1 MNRREWSPHWL
12 ILVAILPFVIFISL
26 DHWKAKMLKSTV
38 ISRRLLALDAVSLGR
53 LVLNLDSPEQD
64 FHQSPSLALEPA
76 DILVKWQSFLEDVRY
91 QHSGAKL
98 ILSLASLLDNEAGFD
113 ISKEDRLKASTIT
126 THQLK
131 NSMEKF
137 AAICTDVQTR
147 KWFET
152 IPGRGRRVY
161 MIVGF
166 ETLTDGVLTLNK
178 SYGVSTGVSAAV
190 AATGTPLDPSV
201 GVEVAGGRGRSLRIT
216 AMEEQVCAVQYR
228 KVDFEWF
235 RSRDLDKTSLE
246 NGNRWKF
253 YWGTRD
259 EEYSGDEE
267 DADDVLGAKLMG
279 SLKDEDM
286 RGMERL
292 VVSEEEE
299 VIYVPS
305 NTCN

>member
-1 MNRREWSPHWL
+1 
-12 ILVAILPFVIFISL
+12 
-26 DHWKAKMLKSTV
+26 MLKSTV
-38 ISRRLLALDAVSLGR
+38 ISRRLLALGAVSLGR

-64 FHQSPSLALEPA
+64 FHQSPSLALQPT
-76 DILVKWQSFLEDVRY
+76 DILVKRQSFLEDVRY
-91 QHSGAKL
+91 NHSAAKL
-98 ILSLASLLDNEAGFD
+98 IVSLAYLLDNEAGFG

-137 AAICTDVQTR
+137 AAICSDVQTR

-152 IPGRGRRVY
+152 ILGRGRKVY

-178 SYGVSTGVSAAV
+178 SYGVTTGASVAV
-190 AATGTPLDPSV
+190 VVTGTPLDPGV
-201 GVEVAGGRGRSLRIT
+201 GAEVAAGRERSLRIT

-235 RSRDLDKTSLE
+235 RSRDLDRASLE
-246 NGNRWKF
+246 KSSRWRI

-267 DADDVLGAKLMG
+267 DADDVLEAKLMG
-279 SLKDEDM
+279 SLNAEDM
-286 RGMERL
+286 KKGMERV

-299 VIYVPS
+299 VLYILPNV
-305 NTCN
+305 